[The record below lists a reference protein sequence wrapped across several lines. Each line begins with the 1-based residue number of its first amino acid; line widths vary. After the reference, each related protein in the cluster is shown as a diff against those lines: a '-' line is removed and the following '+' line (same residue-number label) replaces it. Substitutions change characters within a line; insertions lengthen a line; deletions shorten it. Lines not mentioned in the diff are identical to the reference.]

1 MKPVHACTVQHRMNP
16 KINRAKR
23 AAGVLLG
30 LAMTGLMAGCASNP
44 ASQTAPP
51 ASSSATSRAETQ
63 QTSGAKGQPQ
73 QAEAA
78 PNDGEAG
85 RQAGQAAARPTN
97 GSPSSP
103 EPAGGA
109 QTRGERQEALDE
121 EFDRSLAVFDER
133 LMREQ
138 YELDEKGQAQAD
150 RDAQRGGSGAGGDD
164 PAGQGGYDAS
174 GVPLPPGERGA
185 DEDNP
190 VRDTGSVASAT
201 RNNLPPPPAD
211 IPSGQDDDVVA
222 RQLREAAENETD
234 PELREKLWEEY
245 RAYKRSNR

>member
-1 MKPVHACTVQHRMNP
+1 MRRGRIAA
-16 KINRAKR
+16 NRA
-23 AAGVLLG
+23 GIGLLG
-30 LAMTGLMAGCASNP
+30 LVMAGLTAGCASNP
-44 ASQTAPP
+44 ASPPSPP
-51 ASSSATSRAETQ
+51 ASSSASRAPAPAPADTRQ
-63 QTSGAKGQPQ
+63 APDAQGQSQ
-73 QAEAA
+73 QAKAA
-78 PNDGEAG
+78 PSGGDAVSRPAG
-85 RQAGQAAARPTN
+85 
-97 GSPSSP
+97 GSPSSG
-103 EPAGGA
+103 EPASGA

-164 PAGQGGYDAS
+164 PAGQGGYDAA

>member
-1 MKPVHACTVQHRMNP
+1 MNP
-16 KINRAKR
+16 QINSVKR

-30 LAMTGLMAGCASNP
+30 LAMTGLMASCASNP
-44 ASQTAPP
+44 ASQTAPQ
-51 ASSSATSRAETQ
+51 ASSSAASRAPASATATSPGETQ
-63 QTSGAKGQPQ
+63 QASGAKGQPQ

-85 RQAGQAAARPTN
+85 PQAGQAAARPTG
-97 GSPSSP
+97 GSPSSS

-150 RDAQRGGSGAGGDD
+150 RDARRGGSGAGGDD
-164 PAGQGGYDAS
+164 PAVQGGYDAA